1 MEVSLMSKQ
10 KKPWIQFLLW
20 KLDLSFIQ
28 LVSEKK
34 VSFLQK
40 FTPDAQS
47 LCTLGPTQ
55 VVLLF

>member
-1 MEVSLMSKQ
+1 MEVSLTSKQ

-34 VSFLQK
+34 VFLQK